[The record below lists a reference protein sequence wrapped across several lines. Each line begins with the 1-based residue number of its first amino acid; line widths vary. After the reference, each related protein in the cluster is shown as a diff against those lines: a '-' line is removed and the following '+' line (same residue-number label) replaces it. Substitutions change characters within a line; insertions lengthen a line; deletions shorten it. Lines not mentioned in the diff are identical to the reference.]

1 MSLLRILLVDDN
13 NDFRNTALKFINS
26 QIRFE
31 SLSWASD
38 GEDALKMIEKFQPT
52 LILMD
57 SSIVEKNGKETIEI
71 IRKLDRNAII
81 IFLTF
86 DNEIKNQQQLLGNP
100 DDFISKNEFLQ
111 HLIPTVEKI
120 FGFKV
125 NRNYA

>member
-120 FGFKV
+120 FGFNV